1 MVIKMLTSLHGIS
14 TSHGNLI
21 TDVRLA
27 KEAGFDALEIFYP
40 KLVRYLENGGT
51 TQEIKRIIADEEL
64 SISFLS
70 ALDRIE
76 RHQVSDKQ
84 QLLAEAE
91 KITRE
96 AVELGTDTVM
106 VLPRNGID
114 HYSDEKIMDI
124 MSENISA
131 IASIGEQH
139 GIRYMIE
146 LPAFTKFRSLAQ
158 AREVIRRIGKKNVG
172 VVVDFWHFYAS
183 GATPQDVAAMDKEII
198 FGVHFGDGRVPQNP
212 QEPWDETVLRDC
224 IPGEGEI
231 DLRAWSEAVKSTGYN
246 GAWSIELISPR
257 LWERDPALLTKDLLS
272 SIKKYAF

>member
-1 MVIKMLTSLHGIS
+1 MLTSLHGIS
-14 TSHGNLI
+14 TSHGNLV

-27 KEAGFDALEIFYP
+27 KETGFDALEIFYP
-40 KLVRYLENGGT
+40 KLVRYLDNGGT
-51 TQEIKRIIADEEL
+51 TAEIKKLIADAGL
-64 SISFLS
+64 QVSFLS

-76 RHQVSDKQ
+76 RHQGSEKQ
-84 QLLAEAE
+84 QLLNEAE

-106 VLPRNGID
+106 ILPRTGID

-131 IASIGEQH
+131 IAAIGEQQ

-146 LPAFTKFRSLAQ
+146 LPAFTKFRTLAQ
-158 AREVIRRIGKKNVG
+158 AQEVIRRIDKQNVG

-183 GATPQDVAAMDKEII
+183 GTTPQQLAALDKQHI
-198 FGVHFGDGRVPQNP
+198 FGVHFCDGRVPHSP
-212 QEPWDETVLRDC
+212 QEAWDETVLRDC

-231 DLRAWSEAVKSTGYN
+231 DLRAWSEAVKATGYN

-257 LWERDPALLTKDLLS
+257 LWERDPEMLTRELLA
-272 SIKKYAF
+272 SIKKYAE

>member
-1 MVIKMLTSLHGIS
+1 MVNIMLTSLHGIS

-27 KEAGFDALEIFYP
+27 KEAGYDALEIFYP
-40 KLVRYLENGGT
+40 KLVRYLENGGA
-51 TQEIKRIIADEEL
+51 TQEIKKIIADAGL

-76 RHQVSDKQ
+76 RHQGNEKQ

-96 AVELGTDTVM
+96 AVELGTETVM
-106 VLPRNGID
+106 ILPRTGLD

-124 MSENISA
+124 MSENIAA
-131 IASIGEQH
+131 IAAIGEQH

-146 LPAFTKFRSLAQ
+146 LPAFTKFRTLSQ

-183 GATPQDVAAMDKEII
+183 GATPEDVATMDKAMI
-198 FGVHFGDGRVPQNP
+198 FGVHFGDGRVPHSP
-212 QEPWDETVLRDC
+212 EEPWDETVLRDC
-224 IPGEGEI
+224 VPGEGEI

-246 GAWSIELISPR
+246 GAWSLELISPR
-257 LWERDPALLTKDLLS
+257 LWERDPALLTKELLA
-272 SIKKYAF
+272 SIKQYAF

>member
-1 MVIKMLTSLHGIS
+1 MVTKMLTSLHGIS

-40 KLVRYLENGGT
+40 KLVRYLANGGT
-51 TQEIKRIIADEEL
+51 TQKIKKLIADEGL

-76 RHQVSDKQ
+76 RHEAGEKQ